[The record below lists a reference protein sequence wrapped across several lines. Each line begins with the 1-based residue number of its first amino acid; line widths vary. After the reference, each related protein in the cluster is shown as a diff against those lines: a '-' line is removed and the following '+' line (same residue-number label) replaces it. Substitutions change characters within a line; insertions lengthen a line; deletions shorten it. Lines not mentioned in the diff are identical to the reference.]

1 MSTASC
7 IYEGTIR
14 HRRLEPRRSFQ
25 HRIAL
30 FYLDLEELP
39 GLIGGRLVRRQPG
52 LLRFRRRDY
61 HRADGTPLDNAIRDT
76 VRGTTGRSP
85 AGPIRLLTQLRS
97 FGHCFNPVSF
107 YYCLDGAGGQVEAVV
122 AEVTNTP
129 WGERHAYVI
138 PGGRGALAK
147 ELHVSPFMPMDHR
160 YTVRAGVPGE
170 RLAIH
175 IESRRNDARA
185 FDATLAL
192 RRRELTR
199 GTAAR
204 LAIRYPLANLRV
216 LALIYGHAVALK
228 LAGAPIQRHPSRGS
242 A

>member
-1 MSTASC
+1 VSTASC

-14 HRRLEPRRSFQ
+14 HRRVDPRRTFQ
-25 HRIAL
+25 HPIAL
-30 FYLDLEELP
+30 FYVDLDELP
-39 GLIGGRLVRRQPG
+39 GLLDGRLVARRPG
-52 LLRFRRRDY
+52 ALRFRARDY
-61 HRADGTPLDNAIRDT
+61 LGRGARPVDRAVRDC
-76 VRGTTGRSP
+76 VEHALGSRP
-85 AGPIRLLTQLRS
+85 AGPIRLLTSLRS

-107 YYCLDGAGGQVEAVV
+107 YYCLDGAGGRVDAVI

-138 PGGRGALAK
+138 RGDRAEMAK
-147 ELHVSPFMPMDHR
+147 ALHVSPFMAMDHR
-160 YTVRAGVPGE
+160 YTFRADVPGE

-175 IESRRNDARA
+175 IESRRNDALA

-204 LAIRYPLANLRV
+204 LAVRYPFANLRV
-216 LALIYGHAVALK
+216 LALIYGHAVGLK
-228 LAGAPIQRHPSRGS
+228 LAGAPVHRHPARGS

>member
-1 MSTASC
+1 VSTASC

-14 HRRLEPRRSFQ
+14 HRRLEPARDFE

-39 GLIGGRLVRRQPG
+39 RLLGGRLVNARPG

-61 HRADGTPLDNAIRDT
+61 LGPGGISLDDAVRDT
-76 VRGTTGRSP
+76 VAGHTRHRP
-85 AGPIRLLTQLRS
+85 EGPIRLLTQLRS

-107 YYCLDGAGGQVEAVV
+107 YYCLDGTADGVDAVV

-138 PGGRGALAK
+138 AGRRGDAAK
-147 ELHVSPFMPMDHR
+147 ALHVSPFMAMDHR
-160 YTVRAGVPGE
+160 YCVRAGAPGE

-175 IESRRNDARA
+175 IESRRNGARA
-185 FDATLAL
+185 FDATLSL

-204 LAIRYPLANLRV
+204 LAARYPFANLRV
-216 LALIYGHAVALK
+216 LGLIYGHAAGLK
-228 LAGAPIQRHPSRGS
+228 LAGAPVHRHPARQG
-242 A
+242 